1 MRNLGVSIISC
12 VTILIATPVEAQ
24 TSVREACMADIQKF
38 CSPELATFNRDKVR
52 ACLIRNIQKASPGCK
67 VAAKAQRDRLRMQKS
82 GAAGKE

>member
-1 MRNLGVSIISC
+1 MRNLGVSVMSC
-12 VTILIATPVEAQ
+12 VAMMLATPAEAQ

-38 CSPELATFNRDKVR
+38 CSPELATFSRDKVR

-67 VAAKAQRDRLRMQKS
+67 EAAKAQRDRQRALKS

>member
-52 ACLIRNIQKASPGCK
+52 ACLIRNIQKTSPGCK
-67 VAAKAQRDRLRMQKS
+67 VAAKAQRDRLRALKS
-82 GAAGKE
+82 GSADTE

>member
-1 MRNLGVSIISC
+1 MRNLGVSVMSC
-12 VTILIATPVEAQ
+12 VAIMLATPAEAQ

-38 CSPELATFNRDKVR
+38 CSPELATFSRDKVR

-67 VAAKAQRDRLRMQKS
+67 EAAKAQRDRQRALKS

>member
-1 MRNLGVSIISC
+1 MRNLGVSVMSC
-12 VTILIATPVEAQ
+12 VAIMLATPAEAQ

-38 CSPELATFNRDKVR
+38 CSPELATFSRDKVR

-67 VAAKAQRDRLRMQKS
+67 EAAKAQRDRQRSLKS